1 MILLSPVQCLQ
12 IAFYLIHTLSV
23 AGEASKD
30 HCDHAIYGIPKYS
43 ACVNLLYGHRHKTGI
58 FNIDDDQHGF
68 FLPYFGDK
76 AQFTVDQWRHRV
88 TLPEVWQNRTSK
100 YPHRFFSGRLYP
112 ADRSYVDACKIALLV
127 KESPT
132 GGFTTDSGSWADIAN
147 RGRALIDDCL
157 LTRRVANRGGG
168 VGSAGTHGRLSIV
181 VYEWGSGFDH
191 AINRGVKPGGP
202 VAVGWNETM
211 LDSRAGGRSGNMSY
225 A

>member
-88 TLPEVWQNRTSK
+88 TLPEVWQN
-100 YPHRFFSGRLYP
+100 H
-112 ADRSYVDACKIALLV
+112 ACKIALLV